1 MFFNNEILSIDD
13 VSIAFGGLNALQN
26 VTMNLYEGR
35 IKAIVGPNGAGK
47 TTLFNLMTGIY
58 RPDRGDIFYLGQRI
72 SGLPPY
78 EIARRKIFR
87 TFQTIRLFDHM
98 KIVENVMVGM
108 HVYRKVGLLKTMLGL
123 GALRNEESRFREEAL
138 ALMERL
144 QLQRYAHEFACNVP
158 YGIQKR
164 TEIARALA
172 GRPRLLLLDEPA
184 GGLNR
189 TETESLLGFIRT
201 IRDMGI
207 TILLIEH
214 DMQMVMNLADEVM
227 VLNYG
232 AVIADAAPDVIQ
244 KDPKVIEAYLG
255 RKKAGET

>member
-1 MFFNNEILSIDD
+1 MS
-13 VSIAFGGLNALQN
+13 
-26 VTMNLYEGR
+26 
-35 IKAIVGPNGAGK
+35 
-47 TTLFNLMTGIY
+47 
-58 RPDRGDIFYLGQRI
+58 GQPI
-72 SGLPPY
+72 GGLPPHD
-78 EIARRKIFR
+78 IARLGIFR

-98 KIVENVMVGM
+98 NVVENVMVGM
-108 HVYRKVGLLKTMLGL
+108 HIYRKVGLLRAMFGFP
-123 GALRNEESRFREEAL
+123 ALRKEESKFREEAL
-138 ALMERL
+138 ALMEQL
-144 QLQRYAHEFACNVP
+144 QLQQYAHESACNVP

-189 TETESLLGFIRT
+189 TETESLLRFIRT
-201 IRDMGI
+201 IRDMGV

-232 AVIADAAPDVIQ
+232 AVIADASPDAIQ
-244 KDPKVIEAYLG
+244 RDPKVIEAYLG
-255 RKKAGET
+255 RKKAGAA

>member
-1 MFFNNEILSIDD
+1 MAFTDTILSISNL
-13 VSIAFGGLNALQN
+13 SISFGGLSVLQDVN
-26 VTMNLYEGR
+26 MSLHDGQ

-47 TTLFNLMTGIY
+47 TTLFNLLTGIY
-58 RPDRGDIFYLGQRI
+58 RPDRGEILYLGQKI
-72 SGLPPY
+72 EGLPPH

-87 TFQTIRLFDHM
+87 TFQTIRLFEHM
-98 KIVENVMVGM
+98 KVIENVMVGM
-108 HVYRKVGLLKTMLGL
+108 HIYRKVGLLTTMLGL
-123 GALRNEESRFREEAL
+123 PALRNEESRFREEAL

-144 QLQRYAHEFACNVP
+144 QLQGYAHESAGNVP

-172 GRPRLLLLDEPA
+172 GHPRLLLLDEPA

-201 IRDMGI
+201 IRDMGV

-232 AVIADAAPDVIQ
+232 AVIADAAPDLIQ

-255 RKKAGET
+255 RKKAGGA